1 VWANDVLL
9 SLDDNCT
16 PDDKIR
22 YGIRRAGAG
31 TGFPFFPAGHPQAG
45 QPQDSVTF
53 NCDHVG
59 AQFVELW
66 AMDLEGNM
74 DYCEATVNVQ
84 NNVGA
89 CESMGISVVGALRTE
104 VAVGVADAV
113 VMLEGTHPAV
123 PPFSANDMTDQNG
136 AYSFANGI
144 VPNAANITITPIK
157 DDNPL
162 NGVTTF
168 DLVLISKHIL
178 GLEPLDSPYK
188 MIGADANRSGSI
200 TSFDIVELR
209 KLILGIYDELPN
221 NTSWRFVDRAFVF
234 PVPAN
239 PFQSAFPEEISRN
252 NIQSNLIDADFV
264 GCKIGDVNNSAIT
277 NNFQATD
284 DRTAGTLIFDV
295 EDREVSA
302 GEEFALTFRAAADV
316 LGWQFTLNH
325 TGLKVLEIV
334 ENEHSKVENFGIFDG
349 FLTTSSNGARA
360 FTLRLRA
367 EKAGRL
373 SQMLGVSSR
382 VTKAEAYALDGNR
395 LSTALR
401 FDGKT
406 IAGIGFELYQ
416 NQPNPFVSKTSVG
429 FHLPEATTAT
439 LTVRDESGRLVFT
452 QKDDFAKGYNAVV
465 LDRALLPA
473 AGLLY
478 YTLETATDSATRKM
492 IQSK

>member
-1 VWANDVLL
+1 
-9 SLDDNCT
+9 
-16 PDDKIR
+16 
-22 YGIRRAGAG
+22 
-31 TGFPFFPAGHPQAG
+31 
-45 QPQDSVTF
+45 
-53 NCDHVG
+53 
-59 AQFVELW
+59 
-66 AMDLEGNM
+66 
-74 DYCEATVNVQ
+74 
-84 NNVGA
+84 
-89 CESMGISVVGALRTE
+89 
-104 VAVGVADAV
+104 
-113 VMLEGTHPAV
+113 
-123 PPFSANDMTDQNG
+123 
-136 AYSFANGI
+136 
-144 VPNAANITITPIK
+144 
-157 DDNPL
+157 
-162 NGVTTF
+162 
-168 DLVLISKHIL
+168 
-178 GLEPLDSPYK
+178 
-188 MIGADANRSGSI
+188 
-200 TSFDIVELR
+200 
-209 KLILGIYDELPN
+209 
-221 NTSWRFVDRAFVF
+221 
-234 PVPAN
+234 
-239 PFQSAFPEEISRN
+239 
-252 NIQSNLIDADFV
+252 
-264 GCKIGDVNNSAIT
+264 
-277 NNFQATD
+277 
-284 DRTAGTLIFDV
+284 
-295 EDREVSA
+295 
-302 GEEFALTFRAAADV
+302 
-316 LGWQFTLNH
+316 
-325 TGLKVLEIV
+325 VLEIV